1 MGGSRGKGFT
11 LIELMVVISLVAIL
25 LALGLPSFQSTI
37 RSNRLATQTN
47 QLIASIALT
56 RSEAL
61 RTSRGA
67 AMCPS
72 TNGTACG
79 GTWSNGWLIWA
90 DVDGDATIDGSEPIV
105 RYVQGNSTIGLTSS
119 DGDVAI
125 AFNGRGGAVSPPTF
139 TLRPTTCPAST
150 LLVNT
155 LTMNGSGQIKTSKSA
170 CP

>member
-11 LIELMVVISLVAIL
+11 LIELMVVIAMVAIL

-47 QLIASIALT
+47 QFIAGIALA

-72 TNGTACG
+72 SNGTACG
-79 GTWSNGWLIWA
+79 GTWTDGWLVWA
-90 DVDGDATIDGSEPIV
+90 DVDGDTTIDADEPIV
-105 RYVQGNSTIGLTSS
+105 RYAQGNPSIGLTSS
-119 DGDVAI
+119 AGDVVL
-125 AFNGRGGAVSPPTF
+125 AFNGRGGAASPPTF
-139 TLRPTTCPAST
+139 TLKPASCPAGVV
-150 LLVNT
+150 LVNT